1 MQKEITRE
9 TEEKFEKSFES
20 DIKNRVAMNSVVKN
34 GINAAA
40 ENFAAF
46 RETRHEFSITIETGE
61 ITNQKA
67 SGRCWMFAALNVM
80 RLEIMEKL
88 NLETME
94 LSQNY
99 PLFYDKLEKSNYFLE
114 NIIETLEEPLDG
126 RLVNYLLTDPLC
138 DGGQWDMFANLIEKY
153 GVVPKDAMPESA
165 ASSQTAE
172 MDRYLTR
179 KLREFACAL
188 REAYAKGEKV
198 EALRARKEEM
208 LETIYRMLCISLGT
222 PPKKFTYE
230 TRDKDKKFIRISD
243 ITPQEFYKQYV
254 GLDMDDYISLIN
266 APTADKPYYKMYTVQ
281 YLGNVKGAR
290 QVKYFNLP
298 AEELKLAA
306 IAQLKDGKAVW
317 FGSDVG
323 QSSSR
328 VGGLLDLNVYDSAS
342 LFGTDFPMTKAQRLD
357 YGESLMTHAMVLT
370 GVNLDEDGKP
380 TRWRVENSWGK
391 DAGKEGYY
399 VMSDR
404 WFDEYTYQ
412 IVVNKKYLTQQQR
425 TIIDEEPIK
434 LKPWDPMGSL
444 AKEW

>member
-1 MQKEITRE
+1 MQKEITKNLE
-9 TEEKFEKSFES
+9 KIFEENFNS
-20 DIKNRVAMNSVVKN
+20 DVQNRIAMNSAVKN

-46 RETRHEFSITIETGE
+46 RETRHEFSITVETGD

-80 RLEIMEKL
+80 RLEVMEKL
-88 NLETME
+88 NLESME

-114 NIIETLEEPLDG
+114 NILETLNEPLES
-126 RLVNYLLTDPLC
+126 RLINYLLTEPLC
-138 DGGQWDMFANLIEKY
+138 DGGQWDMFANLIKKY
-153 GVVPKDAMPESA
+153 GAVPKDAMPESV

-172 MDRYLTR
+172 MNRYLTR
-179 KLREFACAL
+179 KLREFACIL
-188 REAYAKGEKV
+188 RGAYAAGET
-198 EALRARKEEM
+198 EESLRGRKEEM
-208 LETIYRMLCISLGT
+208 LEIIYRMLCIALGT

-243 ITPQEFYKQYV
+243 ITPQEFYQKYI
-254 GLDMDDYISLIN
+254 GLDMDDYVSLIN
-266 APTADKPYYKMYTVQ
+266 APTSDKPYFKMYTVQ
-281 YLGNVKGAR
+281 YLGNVKEAGGVR
-290 QVKYFNLP
+290 YLNLP
-298 AEELKLAA
+298 VEELKRAA
-306 IAQLKDGKAVW
+306 IAQLSDGKAVW

-328 VGGLLDLNVYDSAS
+328 AGGLLDLDVYDVTT

-357 YGESLMTHAMVLT
+357 YGESLMNHAMALT
-370 GVNLDEDGKP
+370 GVNIDDDGKP
-380 TRWRVENSWGK
+380 VRWRVENSWGK
-391 DAGKEGYY
+391 DAGKDGYY

-404 WFDEYTYQ
+404 WFNEYTYQ
-412 IVVNKKYLTQQQR
+412 VVVNKKYLTDEQR
-425 TIIDEEPIK
+425 AMLEQEPVE

-444 AKEW
+444 AKAR

>member
-1 MQKEITRE
+1 
-9 TEEKFEKSFES
+9 
-20 DIKNRVAMNSVVKN
+20 MNSVVKN

-138 DGGQWDMFANLIEKY
+138 DGGQWDMFANLVEKY

-290 QVKYFNLP
+290 QVKYLNLP

-328 VGGLLDLNVYDSAS
+328 VGGLLDLNVYDSTS

-412 IVVNKKYLTQQQR
+412 IVVNKNILHSSSVQ
-425 TIIDEEPIK
+425 
-434 LKPWDPMGSL
+434 SL
-444 AKEW
+444 MKSR

>member
-1 MQKEITRE
+1 
-9 TEEKFEKSFES
+9 
-20 DIKNRVAMNSVVKN
+20 
-34 GINAAA
+34 
-40 ENFAAF
+40 
-46 RETRHEFSITIETGE
+46 
-61 ITNQKA
+61 
-67 SGRCWMFAALNVM
+67 
-80 RLEIMEKL
+80 
-88 NLETME
+88 
-94 LSQNY
+94 
-99 PLFYDKLEKSNYFLE
+99 
-114 NIIETLEEPLDG
+114 
-126 RLVNYLLTDPLC
+126 
-138 DGGQWDMFANLIEKY
+138 MFANLVEKY

-179 KLREFACAL
+179 KLREFACVL

-208 LETIYRMLCISLGT
+208 LGTIYRMLCISLGT

-290 QVKYFNLP
+290 QVKYLNLP

-434 LKPWDPMGSL
+434 LKPGDPMGSL